1 MPFASQNQASA
12 WQLLILTAH
21 LPPPCVSNS
30 VQNGKIEPNQGG
42 GGVCKV
48 KKQDNIFKQYI
59 RFLLLFSCSIMSDSR
74 RPHGL

>member
-30 VQNGKIEPNQGG
+30 VQNGKLNLTK

-59 RFLLLFSCSIMSDSR
+59 RFLLLFSCSIVSDSR
-74 RPHGL
+74 RLHGL